1 MGVSQIR
8 GTILGVPQRRTIV
21 FEGFIWGPL
30 VLGNYQVW
38 GSLLHVGVG
47 LRDWMSKLIQTSCID
62 LYIYTH
68 MHMNLFHHAFVHVC
82 ARKHMCSR
90 APEFT
95 SLRGSW
101 SEDPVTLE
109 LETLWT
115 FELYSSGV
123 LGGES
128 GWDSCQQG
136 LGSIGEG

>member
-1 MGVSQIR
+1 
-8 GTILGVPQRRTIV
+8 
-21 FEGFIWGPL
+21 
-30 VLGNYQVW
+30 
-38 GSLLHVGVG
+38 
-47 LRDWMSKLIQTSCID
+47 MSKLIQTSCID

-82 ARKHMCSR
+82 ARKHVCSR

-95 SLRGSW
+95 SLRGPW

-123 LGGES
+123 LGG
-128 GWDSCQQG
+128 GIRVGQLPTRCGIYRRG
-136 LGSIGEG
+136 LRIQTLTEKARMGD